1 MPPFFRTVSG
11 IALLA
16 IVGLIALQ
24 AFPYTGIIL
33 MMLGAAFLVGL
44 LLHVFLIGLFIE
56 AWQGRVPRVLM
67 AIPVMAY
74 AGYYT
79 LYAHQTIEIWQK
91 SAQLQQENSGKVFS
105 FDPEAHSLVTPDA
118 ETLVTQYAIPVA
130 YQPNKNFNPEGHLAF
145 RLLRHDQCNAI
156 SPDSRARIVKLGVRF
171 GNAFQNN
178 VCQLRFPEGPQ
189 HKVITVVKHGDEEVW
204 KRKWEIGE
212 RLTEIS
218 VDGKVIG
225 TFKTASVWRL
235 PLWPT
240 AAVGCG
246 LISGGTPAWKCF
258 ADFVRTHNEIDTIPA
273 SVDRVKY
280 GAPESVLLGIPRYT
294 AADLAD
300 YRGYQQN
307 EDAVAH
313 IAEEPKRVENDSFAV
328 LQQIVDGQSPAIPFN
343 LGYSL
348 ASDPT
353 RLVPFAEPM
362 AKRLQQLES
371 NADKR
376 DRNQIEVLDAALAAL
391 PVSAFAPVSDTIFDI
406 VRQNEGWKRFTRL
419 YLRAAESG
427 VKTSVYYESHFMS
440 GEIKGFLRFLP
451 VLAICRIGHASP
463 EVIAEMKQRF
473 IAASSDDHYQ
483 SALLVALLSVGEE
496 PFVKDNLP
504 VKPGGN
510 YRGWA
515 EAVLSGSG
523 KTAIGPNNCMAKE
536 WGNTSYIGAVMAPSL
551 RLNRGT
557 WVVQSQT

>member
-16 IVGLIALQ
+16 IVGLLALQ

-33 MMLGAAFLVGL
+33 MMTGAAFLVGL
-44 LLHVFLIGLFIE
+44 LLHVFLIGLFVE
-56 AWQGRVPRVLM
+56 AWLGRVPRALM

-74 AGYYT
+74 AGYYA
-79 LYAHQTIEIWQK
+79 LYAYQTIEIRQK
-91 SAQLQQENSGKVFS
+91 SARLQQENPGKVFS
-105 FDPEAHSLVTPDA
+105 FDPEAYSLVTPDA
-118 ETLVTQYAIPVA
+118 ETLVTQYAIPVV

-145 RLLRHDQCNAI
+145 RLLRRDQCNAI
-156 SPDSRARIVKLGVRF
+156 APDSRARIVKLGVRF

-178 VCQLRFPEGPQ
+178 VCQLRFPESPQ
-189 HKVITVVKHGDEEVW
+189 RRVITVVKHGDEEIW

-212 RLTEIS
+212 QLTEIS

-225 TFKTASVWRL
+225 RFKTASVWRL
-235 PLWPT
+235 PLLPEV
-240 AAVGCG
+240 AIGCG
-246 LISGGTPAWKCF
+246 LISSTPAWKCS
-258 ADFVRTHNEIDTIPA
+258 ADFMRSHTEIDTIPV
-273 SVDRVKY
+273 SVDHAKY
-280 GAPESVLLGIPRYT
+280 GMPESVLLGIPRYT
-294 AADLAD
+294 AADLAAF
-300 YRGYQQN
+300 RGDN
-307 EDAVAH
+307 RNDEAVAR
-313 IAEEPKRVENDSFAV
+313 IAEEPKRVENDSFAT
-328 LQQIVDGQSPAIPFN
+328 LQQIVDGQSPAMPFN

-348 ASDPT
+348 ASDPA

-362 AKRLQQLES
+362 AKRLQELAR
-371 NADKR
+371 NAGGK
-376 DRNQIEVLDAALAAL
+376 DRNQIEVLDAALASL

-406 VRQNEGWKRFTRL
+406 VRQNDGWKRLTRL

-427 VKTSVYYESHFMS
+427 VKTSAFYESHFMS

-451 VLAICRIGHASP
+451 VLAICRIGKASP
-463 EVIAEMKQRF
+463 EVVAEMKQRF
-473 IAASSDDHYQ
+473 SAASSDDHYQ

-496 PFVKDNLP
+496 PFIKNNLP

-515 EAVLSGSG
+515 EAVLSGNG

-551 RLNRGT
+551 RLNRGN
-557 WVVQSQT
+557 WVAQSQT